1 MSTVAPI
8 DDEAGIADA
17 TPIAVAPPS
26 SRIWFGPA
34 AALAFTANF
43 AWGAWATHTL
53 LALEDRRVVTVQLAR
68 VMGEFIEAEAKSGR
82 DPEAMRART
91 AAYLAATQS
100 AVAELGR
107 DGTTV
112 LVAEAVAGGAPDMT
126 DALRRTV
133 AKKLEGPGDGRR

>member
-8 DDEAGIADA
+8 DDEARIADA
-17 TPIAVAPPS
+17 TPIAVALPT
-26 SRIWFGPA
+26 SRIWFAPV
-34 AALAFTANF
+34 ALAFTANL

-53 LALEDRRVVTVQLAR
+53 LGLEDRRIVTVQLAR

-126 DALRRTV
+126 NALRRTI
-133 AKKLEGPGDGRR
+133 AKKLEEPGDGRR